1 MGLEPK
7 IDFVDTPVDI
17 RDTYQY
23 FTEANMAKVRATG
36 YIEPFWSLEE
46 GIKDYVQQYLK
57 DERIY

>member
-1 MGLEPK
+1 
-7 IDFVDTPVDI
+7 
-17 RDTYQY
+17 
-23 FTEANMAKVRATG
+23 VRATG